1 MVDFLE
7 SLQDYGK
14 QWRFSFGLAT
24 FTWFAG
30 ICFVRLL
37 PPPLQLIT
45 MLIPVVAY
53 GYALYVIPK
62 WQKEGKQSDLI
73 ESLTEREG
81 AHALMNQ
88 HHFNLAAM
96 DFEQSQRMTALQELY
111 PPIATDDP
119 TQNTGLATNSDI
131 TTQQQIQQISGEV
144 GWKLFVYLTG
154 SGTKYCDENGWIP
167 LDKLRTNWARN
178 HRLNT
183 EELTRL
189 LSVFTQNQLGE
200 WKDGNCTEWRL
211 LLTVD

>member
-45 MLIPVVAY
+45 MLIPVVGY
-53 GYALYVIPK
+53 LYALYVIPK
-62 WQKEGKQSDLI
+62 WQKEGKQTDLI

-96 DFEQSQRMTALQELY
+96 DLDQSQRMNALQELY
-111 PPIATDDP
+111 PQPKEDEAD
-119 TQNTGLATNSDI
+119 QAAALSANSDI
-131 TTQQQIQQISGEV
+131 TIQQQIQQVSGEV

-154 SGTKYCDENGWIP
+154 SGEKHCDENGWIA
-167 LDKLRTNWARN
+167 LEKLRANWAKN

-189 LSVFTQNQLGE
+189 LSIFTQYQLGE
-200 WKDGNCTEWRL
+200 WKDGTCTEWRL
-211 LLTVD
+211 ILTV